1 MPLSR
6 EELTQRI
13 QPWLEPISAATPSGA
28 SARYEPEYERILVEV
43 GKLEAPTG
51 GAVDW
56 VQVATLGK
64 KLLGSKSKDM
74 LLAAYTGFALFAPKK
89 SLSGLLEGMALVSEL
104 TDKFWDS
111 LFPDGKRQKARA
123 NAVGWF
129 VQRVT
134 VAIGDVTPAA
144 ADRDVVEALVPAAQR
159 LAEVCRTRLTEG
171 GPAFGPLMEALERI
185 RLQLPPEAPPPP
197 PPAPTPTPSAS
208 PSNGAPSTSAPASS
222 TAAVP
227 AAVAAP
233 ALPARGADATGWLR
247 EVGSALCQAA
257 ADIRRAGPADP
268 VAYRLLRTGLWL
280 HLTQAP
286 PRGPDGRCPFP
297 GLPPDGRAQ
306 MQALA
311 TNGRWMELLE
321 EAESAL
327 IQHRFQMDLHRFSA
341 AALAGLGHTAARA
354 ALVAELGAWLRRVP
368 EAADLAASDGSPVA
382 DAQTRAW
389 LDLEVRGG
397 GGNAPGTGAGAD
409 PTAEAVGEAKSL
421 FATGKGAEALALLQ
435 LRVQTA
441 DSGRARFR
449 LRLEL
454 AKLCAPNQPA
464 VARALYAALA
474 RECTAHDLDTWEPAL
489 TAECLEGLLSSRASG
504 ALSEEDAGYFQRLCR
519 ISPSAAARVQT

>member
-1 MPLSR
+1 MPLSPQ
-6 EELTQRI
+6 ELTQRV
-13 QPWLEPISAATPSGA
+13 QPFLEPISAAAPSGG
-28 SARYEPEYERILVEV
+28 SARYEPEYERILAEV

-51 GAVDW
+51 GTVDW
-56 VQVATLGK
+56 LQVATLGK
-64 KLLGSKSKDM
+64 KLLGSKSKDL

-89 SLSGLLEGMALVSEL
+89 SLAGLLDGMVLVSEL
-104 TDKFWDS
+104 TDRYWDS
-111 LFPDGKRQKARA
+111 LFPDAKRHKARA
-123 NAVGWF
+123 SAVGWF
-129 VQRVT
+129 VQRVSIT
-134 VAIGDVTPAA
+134 VGDVVPASA
-144 ADRDVVEALVPAAQR
+144 ERDVVEALVPAAQR
-159 LAEVCRTRLTEG
+159 LADVCRARFTEG
-171 GPAFGPLMEALERI
+171 GPAFGPLMEALERV

-197 PPAPTPTPSAS
+197 PAPEPAAAPSSGSNGVPSPAPAT
-208 PSNGAPSTSAPASS
+208 GAP
-222 TAAVP
+222 AA
-227 AAVAAP
+227 ATP
-233 ALPARGADATGWLR
+233 ALPTRGADATGWLR
-247 EVGSALCQAA
+247 EVGAALCQAA
-257 ADIRRAGPADP
+257 ADLRRSGPADP
-268 VAYRLLRTGLWL
+268 TGYRLLRTGLWL

-297 GLPPDGRAQ
+297 PLPADQRAQ
-306 MQALA
+306 LQALA
-311 TNGRWMELLE
+311 SNGKWTELLE
-321 EAESAL
+321 ESESVL
-327 IQHRFQMDLHRFSA
+327 LQHRFQLDPHRFSA
-341 AALAGLGHTAARA
+341 TALASLGHTAARS
-354 ALVAELGAWLRRVP
+354 ALVSELGAWLRRVP
-368 EAADLAASDGSPVA
+368 EVAELSASDGSPAA

-397 GGNAPGTGAGAD
+397 GGTAPGSGGPD

-435 LRVQTA
+435 GRVQTA

-504 ALSEEDAGYFQRLCR
+504 ALSEEDSGYFQRLCR

>member
-1 MPLSR
+1 MTLSR
-6 EELTQRI
+6 EELTQRV
-13 QPWLEPISAATPSGA
+13 QPWLEPISPATPSGA

-43 GKLEAPTG
+43 AKLEAPTG
-51 GAVDW
+51 GTVDW
-56 VQVATLGK
+56 LQVATLGK

-89 SLSGLLEGMALVSEL
+89 SLSGLLEGMVLVSEL
-104 TDKFWDS
+104 TDRFWDS
-111 LFPDGKRQKARA
+111 LFPDGKRPKARA
-123 NAVGWF
+123 NAMGWF
-129 VQRVT
+129 VQRVSFS
-134 VAIGDVTPAA
+134 IGDLVPAP
-144 ADRDVVEALVPAAQR
+144 ADRDVVEALIPAAQR

-171 GPAFGPLMEALERI
+171 GPAFGPLMEALERL

-197 PPAPTPTPSAS
+197 PAPEPTAAAPSGSATASAPVPAATSAS
-208 PSNGAPSTSAPASS
+208 P
-222 TAAVP
+222 
-227 AAVAAP
+227 VAAP
-233 ALPARGADATGWLR
+233 ALPGRGADATAWLR
-247 EVGSALCQAA
+247 EVGAALCQAA
-257 ADIRRAGPADP
+257 ADVRRASPADP

-280 HLTQAP
+280 HMTQAP

-297 GLPPDGRAQ
+297 GLPADVRAQ
-306 MQALA
+306 MQALSSNA
-311 TNGRWMELLE
+311 KWVELLE

-327 IQHRFQMDLHRFSA
+327 LQHRFQLDLHRFSA

-368 EAADLAASDGSPVA
+368 EAVELSASDGTPVA
-382 DAQTRAW
+382 DSQTRAW

-397 GGNAPGTGAGAD
+397 GGTAPGSGAGGD
-409 PTAEAVGEAKSL
+409 PTAEAVREAKGL

-435 LRVQTA
+435 SRVQSA

>member
-1 MPLSR
+1 VPLSR
-6 EELTQRI
+6 EELTQRV
-13 QPWLEPISAATPSGA
+13 QPWLEPIAPATPSGT

-89 SLSGLLEGMALVSEL
+89 SLSGLLEGMVLVSEL

-134 VAIGDVTPAA
+134 VAIGDVAPGA

-171 GPAFGPLMEALERI
+171 GPAFGPLMEALERM

-197 PPAPTPTPSAS
+197 APAPTPSAS
-208 PSNGAPSTSAPASS
+208 PTNGTPSSSTPAS
-222 TAAVP
+222 AAPVS
-227 AAVAAP
+227 AP

-247 EVGSALCQAA
+247 EVGTALCQAA

-297 GLPPDGRAQ
+297 GLPQDVRAQ

-311 TNGRWMELLE
+311 TNSKWMELLE

-354 ALVAELGAWLRRVP
+354 ALIAELGAWLRRVP
-368 EAADLAASDGSPVA
+368 EAADLSASDGSPVA

-397 GGNAPGTGAGAD
+397 GGNAPGSGAGAD

-435 LRVQTA
+435 VRVQTA

>member
-1 MPLSR
+1 VTLSR
-6 EELTQRI
+6 EELTQRV
-13 QPWLEPISAATPSGA
+13 QPLLEPISAAAPSGG
-28 SARYEPEYERILVEV
+28 SARYEPDYERILAEV

-64 KLLGSKSKDM
+64 KLLGSKSKDL
-74 LLAAYTGFALFAPKK
+74 LLASYTGFALFAPKK
-89 SLSGLLEGMALVSEL
+89 SLAGLLEGMVLVSEL
-104 TDKFWDS
+104 TDRFWDS
-111 LFPDGKRQKARA
+111 LFPDGKRQRARA
-123 NAVGWF
+123 NAVSWF
-129 VQRVT
+129 VQRVSIS
-134 VAIGDVTPAA
+134 IGDLAPAP

-171 GPAFGPLMEALERI
+171 GPAFGPLMEALERL

-197 PPAPTPTPSAS
+197 PPGPEPAAAP
-208 PSNGAPSTSAPASS
+208 GAAGTPASS
-222 TAAVP
+222 P
-227 AAVAAP
+227 ATGSAPVAAP

-247 EVGSALCQAA
+247 EVGAALCQAA
-257 ADIRRAGPADP
+257 ADVRRASPADP
-268 VAYRLLRTGLWL
+268 VAYRLLRSGLWL

-297 GLPPDGRAQ
+297 ALPADVRAQ

-311 TNGRWMELLE
+311 SNGKWMDLLE

-341 AALAGLGHTAARA
+341 AALAGLGHTSARA
-354 ALVAELGAWLRRVP
+354 ALIAELGAWLRRVP
-368 EAADLAASDGSPVA
+368 EAAELSASDGSPVA

-389 LDLEVRGG
+389 VDLEVRGG
-397 GGNAPGTGAGAD
+397 GGTAPGSGTGTD

-435 LRVQTA
+435 GRVQIA

-474 RECTAHDLDTWEPAL
+474 RECTAHDLDAWEPAL

>member
-1 MPLSR
+1 MTLTR

-13 QPWLEPISAATPSGA
+13 QPWLEPISAATPSGS
-28 SARYEPEYERILVEV
+28 SARYEPDYERILVEV

-51 GAVDW
+51 GTVDW
-56 VQVATLGK
+56 LQVATLGK
-64 KLLGSKSKDM
+64 KLLGTKSKDM

-89 SLSGLLEGMALVSEL
+89 SLSGLLEGMVLVSEL
-104 TDKFWDS
+104 TDRFWDS
-111 LFPDGKRQKARA
+111 LFPDSKRQKARA

-129 VQRVT
+129 VQRVSLS
-134 VAIGDVTPAA
+134 IGDLVPAA
-144 ADRDVVEALVPAAQR
+144 GDRDVVEALVPAAQR
-159 LAEVCRTRLTEG
+159 LSDVCRTRLTEG
-171 GPAFGPLMEALERI
+171 GPAFGPLMEALERL

-197 PPAPTPTPSAS
+197 PPAPEPGPSAS
-208 PSNGAPSTSAPASS
+208 TGSTSGSAP
-222 TAAVP
+222 TAA
-227 AAVAAP
+227 AASVAAP
-233 ALPARGADATGWLR
+233 AMPTRGADATAWLR
-247 EVGSALCQAA
+247 EVGAALCQAA
-257 ADIRRAGPADP
+257 ADVRRAGPADP
-268 VAYRLLRTGLWL
+268 VSYRLLRTGIWL
-280 HLTQAP
+280 HLSQPP
-286 PRGPDGRCPFP
+286 PRGSNGRCPFA
-297 GLPPDGRAQ
+297 GLPADLRAQ
-306 MQALA
+306 LQALA
-311 TNGRWMELLE
+311 TNAKWVELLE

-327 IQHRFQMDLHRFSA
+327 IQHRFQLDLHRFSA
-341 AALAGLGHTAARA
+341 AALAGLGHTGARA

-368 EAADLAASDGSPVA
+368 EAVELSASDGSPVA

-397 GGNAPGTGAGAD
+397 GGTAPGAGSGTD
-409 PTAEAVGEAKSL
+409 STAESVGEAKSL

-435 LRVQTA
+435 GRVQTA

>member
-1 MPLSR
+1 VPLSPQD
-6 EELTQRI
+6 LTQRV
-13 QPWLEPISAATPSGA
+13 QPFLEPISAAAPSGG
-28 SARYEPEYERILVEV
+28 SARYEPEYERILAEV

-51 GAVDW
+51 GTVDW
-56 VQVATLGK
+56 LQVATLGK
-64 KLLGSKSKDM
+64 KLLGSKSKDL

-89 SLSGLLEGMALVSEL
+89 SLAGLLDGMVLVSEL
-104 TDKFWDS
+104 TDRYWDS
-111 LFPDGKRQKARA
+111 LFPDAKRQKARA

-129 VQRVT
+129 VQRVSIA
-134 VAIGDVTPAA
+134 VGDVVPGSGE
-144 ADRDVVEALVPAAQR
+144 RDVVEALVPAAQR
-159 LAEVCRTRLTEG
+159 LADICRARFTEG
-171 GPAFGPLMEALERI
+171 GPAFGPLMEALERV

-197 PPAPTPTPSAS
+197 PAPEPAAAPPSGSNGVPAPAPAT
-208 PSNGAPSTSAPASS
+208 GAPAAAAS
-222 TAAVP
+222 
-227 AAVAAP
+227 
-233 ALPARGADATGWLR
+233 ALPTRGADATGWLR
-247 EVGSALCQAA
+247 EVGTALCQAA
-257 ADIRRAGPADP
+257 ADLRRAGPADP
-268 VAYRLLRTGLWL
+268 TSYRVLRAGLWL

-297 GLPPDGRAQ
+297 PLPADQRAQ
-306 MQALA
+306 LQALA
-311 TNGRWMELLE
+311 ANGKWMELLE
-321 EAESAL
+321 ESESVL
-327 IQHRFQMDLHRFSA
+327 LQHRFQLDPHRFSA
-341 AALAGLGHTAARA
+341 AALAGLGHTAARS

-368 EAADLAASDGSPVA
+368 EVPELSASDGSPAA

-397 GGNAPGTGAGAD
+397 GGTAPGSGGAD
-409 PTAEAVGEAKSL
+409 ATAEAVGEAKSL

-435 LRVQTA
+435 SRVQTA

-504 ALSEEDAGYFQRLCR
+504 ALSEEDSGYFQRLCR

>member
-1 MPLSR
+1 MTLSR
-6 EELTQRI
+6 EELTQRV
-13 QPWLEPISAATPSGA
+13 QPWLEPISPATPSGS
-28 SARYEPEYERILVEV
+28 SARYEPDYERILVEV

-56 VQVATLGK
+56 IQVATLGK

-74 LLAAYTGFALFAPKK
+74 LVAAYTGFALFAPKK
-89 SLSGLLEGMALVSEL
+89 SLAGLLEGMVLVSEL
-104 TDKFWDS
+104 TDRFWDS

-123 NAVGWF
+123 NAVSWF
-129 VQRVT
+129 VQRVSLS
-134 VAIGDVTPAA
+134 IGDVVPAP
-144 ADRDVVEALVPAAQR
+144 ADREVVEALIPAAQR

-171 GPAFGPLMEALERI
+171 GPAFGPLMEALERL
-185 RLQLPPEAPPPP
+185 RLQLPPEAPPPAAEAAP
-197 PPAPTPTPSAS
+197 SVASGSAATSAAAPTAAQ
-208 PSNGAPSTSAPASS
+208 AP
-222 TAAVP
+222 
-227 AAVAAP
+227 AP
-233 ALPARGADATGWLR
+233 ALPARGADASGWLR
-247 EVGSALCQAA
+247 EVGAALCQAA
-257 ADIRRAGPADP
+257 ADIRRTSPADP
-268 VAYRLLRTGLWL
+268 VGYRLLRTGLWL

-297 GLPPDGRAQ
+297 GLPPDVRAQ
-306 MQALA
+306 MQALSSNA
-311 TNGRWMELLE
+311 KWMELLE

-327 IQHRFQMDLHRFSA
+327 IQHRFQLDLHRFSA

-354 ALVAELGAWLRRVP
+354 ALVVELGAWLRRVP
-368 EAADLAASDGSPVA
+368 DAAELSASDGSPVA

-397 GGNAPGTGAGAD
+397 GGTAPGSGAGAD
-409 PTAEAVGEAKSL
+409 STAESVGEAKSL

-435 LRVQTA
+435 GRVQTA

-489 TAECLEGLLSSRASG
+489 TAECLEGLLASRASG